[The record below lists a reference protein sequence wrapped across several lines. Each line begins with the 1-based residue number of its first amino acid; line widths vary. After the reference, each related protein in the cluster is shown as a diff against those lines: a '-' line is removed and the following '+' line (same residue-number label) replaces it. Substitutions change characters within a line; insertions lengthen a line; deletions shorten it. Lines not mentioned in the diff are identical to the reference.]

1 MAVVFSNNA
10 TTVLSSNITNS
21 ATSIA
26 VQDGSV
32 FPTLSGTDY
41 FYATLQDPGNTK
53 REIVKVTA
61 RSGNTLTVTRAVDG
75 SSASAFSAND
85 AFELRLN
92 AAALNDAVNSG
103 TADLELNSFTG
114 DGSEVDFTLSM
125 EALEANTLVYI
136 DGVYQNKTAYSIS
149 GYVLTFSAAPDNGAA
164 IEVTT
169 ATVAPIQESTDFL
182 LNQFTGDGSDTTFTL
197 SSSPEENQTT
207 VFISGVYQSKS
218 NYSISGTTLTFSTAP
233 PASSSIEVMVA
244 RTVVYGIGTPSND
257 TVSTAKIVDGAVTP
271 AKLSLTYATETYV
284 GTAVSN
290 LVDSSPAALDT
301 LNELA
306 AALGDDPNF
315 ATTVT
320 NSIALKAPLASP
332 SFTGTATMDGLTSTT
347 SSSMT
352 QLTVNGTGAIES
364 GINFASGGTTY
375 GQIYFNN
382 VSPYDMSVLQQYST
396 GSLIFGTN
404 DTERMRIDS
413 SGRVGIGTSSP
424 ASPTG
429 FGSSGILHLKGATGN
444 DCSIVLEGL
453 SGSGGRQEIGAS
465 GGALQFYRGAATG
478 SMTESMR
485 IDSSG
490 NVGIGCS
497 PSKPLHLK
505 YSSGWATM
513 RLEGASDSGGEL
525 EFYKGSTKAG
535 AIFFDNSNNLN
546 IRTGNTERMRID
558 SSGNVGIANS
568 SLSNWASGYNALQ
581 VGGKAFF
588 AAHSSSDSYFGQNAY
603 INSGWKYASTAAA
616 SFIQQSGGKIQFYV
630 APSGTADSAISW
642 TNAVEIDNSGNLLVG
657 TTVTDTAAVGF
668 RYRSSLDA
676 ISSVADGGVSA
687 YFGRRSSFGDIVT
700 LRKDD
705 ATVGNIGTPFTGEL
719 YIAASGANSSGL
731 LLTESNA
738 VRPMKNGSASDAT
751 QDLGRSNGR
760 WKDLYLSGGVYLG
773 GTGAA
778 NKLDDYE
785 EGTFT
790 PTVTTNNGTISTS
803 AQQGTY
809 VKVGD
814 VVHYWIRVVAT
825 CTSTAVLYNVDGLPF
840 STAAYSGFY
849 AGPTIANSYHVSLG
863 TNATVLGG
871 YYLNNTNSIR
881 LHSYGNN
888 TNQLSPSVTA
898 NTGFELRFEG
908 SYRLTA

>member
-332 SFTGTATMDGLTSTT
+332 SFTGD
-347 SSSMT
+347 
-352 QLTVNGTGAIES
+352 V
-364 GINFASGGTTY
+364 
-375 GQIYFNN
+375 
-382 VSPYDMSVLQQYST
+382 
-396 GSLIFGTN
+396 
-404 DTERMRIDS
+404 DT
-413 SGRVGIGTSSP
+413 
-424 ASPTG
+424 
-429 FGSSGILHLKGATGN
+429 
-444 DCSIVLEGL
+444 
-453 SGSGGRQEIGAS
+453 
-465 GGALQFYRGAATG
+465 
-478 SMTESMR
+478 
-485 IDSSG
+485 
-490 NVGIGCS
+490 
-497 PSKPLHLK
+497 
-505 YSSGWATM
+505 
-513 RLEGASDSGGEL
+513 
-525 EFYKGSTKAG
+525 
-535 AIFFDNSNNLN
+535 
-546 IRTGNTERMRID
+546 
-558 SSGNVGIANS
+558 
-568 SLSNWASGYNALQ
+568 
-581 VGGKAFF
+581 
-588 AAHSSSDSYFGQNAY
+588 
-603 INSGWKYASTAAA
+603 
-616 SFIQQSGGKIQFYV
+616 
-630 APSGTADSAISW
+630 
-642 TNAVEIDNSGNLLVG
+642 
-657 TTVTDTAAVGF
+657 
-668 RYRSSLDA
+668 
-676 ISSVADGGVSA
+676 
-687 YFGRRSSFGDIVT
+687 
-700 LRKDD
+700 
-705 ATVGNIGTPFTGEL
+705 
-719 YIAASGANSSGL
+719 SGL
-731 LLTESNA
+731 L
-738 VRPMKNGSASDAT
+738 
-751 QDLGRSNGR
+751 
-760 WKDLYLSGGVYLG
+760 
-773 GTGAA
+773 
-778 NKLDDYE
+778 
-785 EGTFT
+785 
-790 PTVTTNNGTISTS
+790 
-803 AQQGTY
+803 
-809 VKVGD
+809 KVG
-814 VVHYWIRVVAT
+814 
-825 CTSTAVLYNVDGLPF
+825 
-840 STAAYSGFY
+840 
-849 AGPTIANSYHVSLG
+849 
-863 TNATVLGG
+863 
-871 YYLNNTNSIR
+871 TNSTQNGANELYFKR
-881 LHSYGNN
+881 RRKRHS
-888 TNQLSPSVTA
+888 
-898 NTGFELRFEG
+898 
-908 SYRLTA
+908 

>member
-332 SFTGTATMDGLTSTT
+332 SFTGTATVGGLTVDGTT
-347 SSSMT
+347 GISVNGSYAVADLMETDITDKNTRLITSGGEFRIDTLSDDKSSST
-352 QLTVNGTGAIES
+352 KRFDIEH
-364 GINFASGGTTY
+364 
-375 GQIYFNN
+375 
-382 VSPYDMSVLQQYST
+382 ST
-396 GSLIFGTN
+396 GDISFYDDSGNAKFFWDASAESL
-404 DTERMRIDS
+404 
-413 SGRVGIGTSSP
+413 GIGTSSP
-424 ASPTG
+424 FFTTAGRSSLSVNGTSSSILAFG
-429 FGSSGILHLKGATGN
+429 KGGSSENYILADVGGFTIANTSATLPTTFFNNGAER
-444 DCSIVLEGL
+444 V
-453 SGSGGRQEIGAS
+453 
-465 GGALQFYRGAATG
+465 
-478 SMTESMR
+478 R
-485 IDSSG
+485 IDGAG
-490 NVGIGCS
+490 NVALMTDGADIKLYYTEPRTFITNSG
-497 PSKPLHLK
+497 PSVTIKQIDNH
-505 YSSGWATM
+505 ST
-513 RLEGASDSGGEL
+513 GA
-525 EFYKGSTKAG
+525 Y
-535 AIFFDNSNNLN
+535 
-546 IRTGNTERMRID
+546 ID
-558 SSGNVGIANS
+558 FAAWDNS
-568 SLSNWASGYNALQ
+568 SLMRLMN
-581 VGGKAFF
+581 
-588 AAHSSSDSYFGQNAY
+588 
-603 INSGWKYASTAAA
+603 T
-616 SFIQQSGGKIQFYV
+616 
-630 APSGTADSAISW
+630 
-642 TNAVEIDNSGNLLVG
+642 GNLLVG
-657 TTVTDTAAVGF
+657 QTSNAETGTGIGLVPDGTSHMYSGGTDALMLG
-668 RYRSSLDA
+668 R
-676 ISSVADGGVSA
+676 GGSD
-687 YFGRRSSFGDIVT
+687 GDILSFNKSGTTIGDVGVNNNNN
-700 LRKDD
+700 LRIQ
-705 ATVGNIGTPFTGEL
+705 G
-719 YIAASGANSSGL
+719 NSSHCGL
-731 LLTESNA
+731 EFGTNA
-738 VRPMKNGSASDAT
+738 IYPHKNSANVDN
-751 QDLGRSNGR
+751 QIDLGESGLRY
-760 WKDLYLSGGVYLG
+760 KDLYLSGGVYLG

-785 EGTFT
+785 SGTWT
-790 PTVTTNNGTISTS
+790 PSFSAAGSPSYTTQYGRYTKI
-803 AQQGTY
+803 G
-809 VKVGD
+809 
-814 VVHYWIRVVAT
+814 RVVYCSIAIRAT
-825 CTSTAVLYNVDGLPF
+825 SVSGSATIQLSGLPF
-840 STAAYSGFY
+840 TPSDTSDAGQRSTYSPSLGGHCSGLSEATGRFRVSSGTDMFGVKGVTTTTYMTAAEFSSGGSPQITGDFW
-849 AGPTIANSYHVSLG
+849 
-863 TNATVLGG
+863 
-871 YYLNNTNSIR
+871 YYTS
-881 LHSYGNN
+881 
-888 TNQLSPSVTA
+888 
-898 NTGFELRFEG
+898 
-908 SYRLTA
+908 

>member
-332 SFTGTATMDGLTSTT
+332 SFTGNVTMATG
-347 SSSMT
+347 
-352 QLTVNGTGAIES
+352 GTIVAGGANDLILNAGES
-364 GINFASGGTTY
+364 GTPD
-375 GQIYFNN
+375 IY
-382 VSPYDMSVLQQYST
+382 LQS
-396 GSLIFGTN
+396 
-404 DTERMRIDS
+404 
-413 SGRVGIGTSSP
+413 
-424 ASPTG
+424 
-429 FGSSGILHLKGATGN
+429 GSSTKVKI
-444 DCSIVLEGL
+444 EG
-453 SGSGGRQEIGAS
+453 
-465 GGALQFYRGAATG
+465 
-478 SMTESMR
+478 
-485 IDSSG
+485 
-490 NVGIGCS
+490 
-497 PSKPLHLK
+497 
-505 YSSGWATM
+505 
-513 RLEGASDSGGEL
+513 
-525 EFYKGSTKAG
+525 
-535 AIFFDNSNNLN
+535 SN
-546 IRTGNTERMRID
+546 
-558 SSGNVGIANS
+558 GNVGIAGQTNPTYKLDGGFADQTWGWYLNSSYNAGFTYNTTERSLLISTKSAENIDHIKFATGGAATERVRIDGAGNVALMTDGAELKLYYTEARKFISNSGPSVTIKQIDNHSTGAYIDFAAWDNS
-568 SLSNWASGYNALQ
+568 SLMRLM
-581 VGGKAFF
+581 
-588 AAHSSSDSYFGQNAY
+588 
-603 INSGWKYASTAAA
+603 NSGS
-616 SFIQQSGGKIQFYV
+616 
-630 APSGTADSAISW
+630 
-642 TNAVEIDNSGNLLVG
+642 LLVG
-657 TTVTDTAAVGF
+657 KTATSQTTAGTVLYSNGQVYSTTSGTQASVLTRLSSDGPIQIFYKDSSEVGRIF
-668 RYRSSLDA
+668 SGHGGTQVGIGTNTTGITFNPSTRSMMPANPSSTNPQLDA
-676 ISSVADGGVSA
+676 TLDIGFPSV
-687 YFGRRSSFGDIVT
+687 
-700 LRKDD
+700 
-705 ATVGNIGTPFTGEL
+705 
-719 YIAASGANSSGL
+719 
-731 LLTESNA
+731 
-738 VRPMKNGSASDAT
+738 
-751 QDLGRSNGR
+751 R

-785 EGTFT
+785 TGTWT
-790 PTVTTNNGTISTS
+790 LSITTSGGAESLTIANPT
-803 AQQGTY
+803 GTY
-809 VKVGD
+809 TKIGQQVT
-814 VVHYWIRVVAT
+814 AT
-825 CTSTAVLYNVDGLPF
+825 IYTAAINITAVGSGVVYLGGLPF
-840 STAAYSGFY
+840 AASGGNSAYSVPSFGHTTCFGSQPDGY
-849 AGPTIANSYHVSLG
+849 IAIHNNYVVVTRVGTVSPNYLVSGNPRYLMFTITYF
-863 TNATVLGG
+863 TNA
-871 YYLNNTNSIR
+871 
-881 LHSYGNN
+881 
-888 TNQLSPSVTA
+888 
-898 NTGFELRFEG
+898 
-908 SYRLTA
+908 

>member
-332 SFTGTATMDGLTSTT
+332 SFTGTATMDGLT
-347 SSSMT
+347 
-352 QLTVNGTGAIES
+352 VN
-364 GINFASGGTTY
+364 
-375 GQIYFNN
+375 
-382 VSPYDMSVLQQYST
+382 
-396 GSLIFGTN
+396 
-404 DTERMRIDS
+404 
-413 SGRVGIGTSSP
+413 
-424 ASPTG
+424 
-429 FGSSGILHLKGATGN
+429 
-444 DCSIVLEGL
+444 
-453 SGSGGRQEIGAS
+453 
-465 GGALQFYRGAATG
+465 ATG
-478 SMTESMR
+478 SAIELSQSAAGSATYYTMDNTVETGGKRWRFGYSGGSS
-485 IDSSG
+485 DKGSFSFYNQTDNNLALLLTSSG
-490 NVGIGCS
+490 
-497 PSKPLHLK
+497 
-505 YSSGWATM
+505 AT
-513 RLEGASDSGGEL
+513 
-525 EFYKGSTKAG
+525 F
-535 AIFFDNSNNLN
+535 
-546 IRTGNTERMRID
+546 
-558 SSGNVGIANS
+558 SGNVGIANS

-581 VGGKAFF
+581 VGGRAFF

-642 TNAVEIDNSGNLLVG
+642 TNAVEIDNSGNLALMTDGAELKLYYTEPRKFISNNGAQAIIKMIDNDVSTAMIDFQSWTNSSLMRLMNTGNLLVG
-657 TTVTDTAAVGF
+657 
-668 RYRSSLDA
+668 RSSDSGLGKLQVYGGADIAGGDVYLARDTGNVLVGKAASDGGIAGHELRSGSFA
-676 ISSVADGGVSA
+676 IHTRDNGPSLYARRIGAGANDSGDVQVFENADGKVASMGFDGVNLYVNFSETNNVGIA
-687 YFGRRSSFGDIVT
+687 SGTSGGAPVLFPTGRDGAVR
-700 LRKDD
+700 DD
-705 ATVGNIGTPFTGEL
+705 AVSLGYGT
-719 YIAASGANSSGL
+719 
-731 LLTESNA
+731 
-738 VRPMKNGSASDAT
+738 
-751 QDLGRSNGR
+751 GRF
-760 WKDLYLSGGVYLG
+760 KDLYLSGGVYLG

-778 NKLDDYE
+778 NKLDSYE
-785 EGTFT
+785 EGTWSPNIKAVGGTTSAAFSSVSSTYTKVGRLVTVNTYIYNINYSGITDGTYIVISNLPFAAGDNYGGSCLAYTNGDVNSVYLNRFT
-790 PTVTTNNGTISTS
+790 DYAYLCNDTNGNEFLQNGTAPT
-803 AQQGTY
+803 TT
-809 VKVGD
+809 KFM
-814 VVHYWIRVVAT
+814 AT
-825 CTSTAVLYNVDGLPF
+825 IIYQTA
-840 STAAYSGFY
+840 
-849 AGPTIANSYHVSLG
+849 
-863 TNATVLGG
+863 
-871 YYLNNTNSIR
+871 
-881 LHSYGNN
+881 
-888 TNQLSPSVTA
+888 
-898 NTGFELRFEG
+898 
-908 SYRLTA
+908 